1 MKIYSIEEI
10 VKATNNYLNPKP
22 EALLKKNNATKKIKL
37 SSESE
42 SIIIEAEK
50 SILQQEKNIQNVEK
64 TLVLKNEISTT
75 TNSKINSLNYKIKIK
90 PELKDHMI
98 NELYLYLK
106 RKVTKNTL
114 KLIIEEQEEIR
125 NLKNKINFLK
135 QIENKLKNN
144 YEILKNQHES
154 ALEYNKELQINKKQ
168 LNIENKEL
176 KINNDVIQNDLNEV
190 TKIKEKLDIENKEL
204 KINNDV
210 IQNDL
215 NEVTK
220 IKEKLDI
227 ENKELKI
234 NNDVLQNDINEV
246 GKNKENLDINNKKLK
261 INLKETKKNLKDSLE
276 KNRSFEIN
284 SAELKNTLSRYI
296 VNSKKIQE
304 KLNLVEESKNLKL
317 EKEAKQ
323 VKFYQDENIR
333 LSSELLSTQKKNE
346 ITKEN
351 LNNIEIEKEKISNKI
366 KDLNKSIEEKT
377 NIISSPLIR
386 DASVDAKKNV
396 DKLDDKE
403 QKSLDEAIS
412 RIFAKI

>member
-37 SSESE
+37 SSKSE

-114 KLIIEEQEEIR
+114 KLIIEEQEEIK

-144 YEILKNQHES
+144 YEILKNQHEF

-168 LNIENKEL
+168 LN
-176 KINNDVIQNDLNEV
+176 
-190 TKIKEKLDIENKEL
+190 IENKEL

>member
-1 MKIYSIEEI
+1 MKIYSIKEI
-10 VKATNNYLNPKP
+10 VEATNNIYNSKP
-22 EALLKKNNATKKIKL
+22 QASLKKNNATKKIKL
-37 SSESE
+37 SPENE
-42 SIIIEAEK
+42 NIVIEAEK

-90 PELKDHMI
+90 PEVKDHMI

-106 RKVTKNTL
+106 RKVRKNTL
-114 KLIIEEQEEIR
+114 KLIIEEQEEIK

-135 QIENKLKNN
+135 QIESELKNN
-144 YEILKNQHES
+144 YEILKNHYES
-154 ALEYNKELQINKKQ
+154 ALEN
-168 LNIENKEL
+168 
-176 KINNDVIQNDLNEV
+176 
-190 TKIKEKLDIENKEL
+190 
-204 KINNDV
+204 
-210 IQNDL
+210 
-215 NEVTK
+215 
-220 IKEKLDI
+220 
-227 ENKELKI
+227 NKELKI
-234 NNDVLQNDINEV
+234 NNDVLQNDLNEV
-246 GKNKENLDINNKKLK
+246 TKNKENLDIKNKELK

-284 SAELKNTLSRYI
+284 NAELKNTLSRYI
-296 VNSKKIQE
+296 VNYKKIQE
-304 KLNLVEESKNLKL
+304 KLNLVNESKNLKL
-317 EKEAKQ
+317 EEEAKK

-333 LSSELLSTQKKNE
+333 LSSELLSTQKKNQ

-377 NIISSPLIR
+377 NIISSPLIKS
-386 DASVDAKKNV
+386 ASDDAKKNV
-396 DKLDDKE
+396 DKLNDKE

>member
-50 SILQQEKNIQNVEK
+50 SILQQEKNIKNVEE

-114 KLIIEEQEEIR
+114 KLIIEEQEEIK

-168 LNIENKEL
+168 LN
-176 KINNDVIQNDLNEV
+176 
-190 TKIKEKLDIENKEL
+190 IENKEL

>member
-168 LNIENKEL
+168 LN
-176 KINNDVIQNDLNEV
+176 
-190 TKIKEKLDIENKEL
+190 IENKEL

>member
-37 SSESE
+37 SSKSE

-114 KLIIEEQEEIR
+114 KLIIEEQEEIK

-144 YEILKNQHES
+144 YEILKNHYES
-154 ALEYNKELQINKKQ
+154 ALENNKELQINKKQ
-168 LNIENKEL
+168 LN
-176 KINNDVIQNDLNEV
+176 
-190 TKIKEKLDIENKEL
+190 IENKEL

-323 VKFYQDENIR
+323 IKFYQDENIR

>member
-106 RKVTKNTL
+106 GKVTKNTL

-168 LNIENKEL
+168 LN
-176 KINNDVIQNDLNEV
+176 
-190 TKIKEKLDIENKEL
+190 IENKEL

>member
-114 KLIIEEQEEIR
+114 KLIIEEQEEIK

-168 LNIENKEL
+168 LN
-176 KINNDVIQNDLNEV
+176 
-190 TKIKEKLDIENKEL
+190 IENKEL

>member
-114 KLIIEEQEEIR
+114 KLIIEEQEEIK

-168 LNIENKEL
+168 LN
-176 KINNDVIQNDLNEV
+176 
-190 TKIKEKLDIENKEL
+190 IENKEL

-386 DASVDAKKNV
+386 DSSVDAKKNV

>member
-114 KLIIEEQEEIR
+114 KLIIEEQEEIK

-190 TKIKEKLDIENKEL
+190 TKIKEM
-204 KINNDV
+204 
-210 IQNDL
+210 
-215 NEVTK
+215 
-220 IKEKLDI
+220 LDI

>member
-10 VKATNNYLNPKP
+10 VEATNNYLNPKP

-50 SILQQEKNIQNVEK
+50 SILQQEKNIQNVDK
-64 TLVLKNEISTT
+64 TLVLKNEISNI

-114 KLIIEEQEEIR
+114 KLIIEEQEEIK

-154 ALEYNKELQINKKQ
+154 ALENNKELQINKKQ
-168 LNIENKEL
+168 LN
-176 KINNDVIQNDLNEV
+176 
-190 TKIKEKLDIENKEL
+190 IENKEL

-296 VNSKKIQE
+296 VNFKKIQE

>member
-10 VKATNNYLNPKP
+10 VKATNNYLNPNPNP
-22 EALLKKNNATKKIKL
+22 EASLKKNNATKKIKL

-114 KLIIEEQEEIR
+114 KLIIEEQEEIK

-168 LNIENKEL
+168 LN
-176 KINNDVIQNDLNEV
+176 
-190 TKIKEKLDIENKEL
+190 IENKEL

>member
-42 SIIIEAEK
+42 GIIIEAEK

-106 RKVTKNTL
+106 GKVTKNTL
-114 KLIIEEQEEIR
+114 KLIIEEQEEIK

-190 TKIKEKLDIENKEL
+190 TKIKEM
-204 KINNDV
+204 
-210 IQNDL
+210 
-215 NEVTK
+215 
-220 IKEKLDI
+220 LDI

-377 NIISSPLIR
+377 NVISSPLIR

>member
-64 TLVLKNEISTT
+64 TLVLKNEISNI

-114 KLIIEEQEEIR
+114 KLIIEEQEEIK

-190 TKIKEKLDIENKEL
+190 TKIKEM
-204 KINNDV
+204 
-210 IQNDL
+210 
-215 NEVTK
+215 
-220 IKEKLDI
+220 LDI

>member
-114 KLIIEEQEEIR
+114 KLIIEEQEEIK

-144 YEILKNQHES
+144 YEILKNQYES
-154 ALEYNKELQINKKQ
+154 ALENNKELQINKKQ
-168 LNIENKEL
+168 LN
-176 KINNDVIQNDLNEV
+176 
-190 TKIKEKLDIENKEL
+190 IENKEL

-317 EKEAKQ
+317 EKEAKK

-333 LSSELLSTQKKNE
+333 LSSELLSTQKKNQ

>member
-114 KLIIEEQEEIR
+114 KLIIEEQEEIK

-168 LNIENKEL
+168 LN
-176 KINNDVIQNDLNEV
+176 
-190 TKIKEKLDIENKEL
+190 IENKEL

-304 KLNLVEESKNLKL
+304 KLNLFEESKNLKL

>member
-22 EALLKKNNATKKIKL
+22 EALLKKNNETKKIKL
-37 SSESE
+37 SPEIE
-42 SIIIEAEK
+42 SIIIEPEK
-50 SILQQEKNIQNVEK
+50 SILQQEKNIQNVDK

-75 TNSKINSLNYKIKIK
+75 TNSKINSLNYKITIK

-114 KLIIEEQEEIR
+114 KLIIEEQVEIK

-135 QIENKLKNN
+135 QIENELKNN
-144 YEILKNQHES
+144 YEILKNHYES
-154 ALEYNKELQINKKQ
+154 ALEI
-168 LNIENKEL
+168 
-176 KINNDVIQNDLNEV
+176 
-190 TKIKEKLDIENKEL
+190 
-204 KINNDV
+204 
-210 IQNDL
+210 
-215 NEVTK
+215 
-220 IKEKLDI
+220 
-227 ENKELKI
+227 NKELKI
-234 NNDVLQNDINEV
+234 NNDVLQNDLNEV
-246 GKNKENLDINNKKLK
+246 TKNKENLDIKNKELK

-284 SAELKNTLSRYI
+284 NAELKNTISRYI

-317 EKEAKQ
+317 EKEAKK

-377 NIISSPLIR
+377 NIISSPLIKGTS
-386 DASVDAKKNV
+386 DDAKKNV
-396 DKLDDKE
+396 DKLNDKE
-403 QKSLDEAIS
+403 HKSLDEAIS

>member
-42 SIIIEAEK
+42 GIIIEAEK
-50 SILQQEKNIQNVEK
+50 SILQQEKNIQNVEE

-106 RKVTKNTL
+106 GKVTKNTL
-114 KLIIEEQEEIR
+114 KLIIEEQEEIK

-144 YEILKNQHES
+144 YEILKNHYES
-154 ALEYNKELQINKKQ
+154 ALENNKELQINKKQ
-168 LNIENKEL
+168 LN
-176 KINNDVIQNDLNEV
+176 
-190 TKIKEKLDIENKEL
+190 IENKEL

>member
-10 VKATNNYLNPKP
+10 VKATNNYLNPNPNP
-22 EALLKKNNATKKIKL
+22 EASLKKNNATKKIKL

-106 RKVTKNTL
+106 KKVTKNTL

-190 TKIKEKLDIENKEL
+190 TKIKEKLDI
-204 KINNDV
+204 
-210 IQNDL
+210 
-215 NEVTK
+215 
-220 IKEKLDI
+220 
-227 ENKELKI
+227 
-234 NNDVLQNDINEV
+234 
-246 GKNKENLDINNKKLK
+246 NNKKLK

-284 SAELKNTLSRYI
+284 SAELKNTLSKYI
-296 VNSKKIQE
+296 VNYKNLQE
-304 KLNLVEESKNLKL
+304 KLNLVNESKNLKL

-386 DASVDAKKNV
+386 DVSIDAKKNV

>member
-114 KLIIEEQEEIR
+114 KLIIEEQEEIK

-190 TKIKEKLDIENKEL
+190 TKNKE
-204 KINNDV
+204 N
-210 IQNDL
+210 
-215 NEVTK
+215 
-220 IKEKLDI
+220 LDI

>member
-42 SIIIEAEK
+42 GIIIEAEK

-106 RKVTKNTL
+106 RKVKKNTL
-114 KLIIEEQEEIR
+114 KLIIEEQEEIK

-190 TKIKEKLDIENKEL
+190 L
-204 KINNDV
+204 
-210 IQNDL
+210 
-215 NEVTK
+215 
-220 IKEKLDI
+220 
-227 ENKELKI
+227 
-234 NNDVLQNDINEV
+234 
-246 GKNKENLDINNKKLK
+246 KLK
-261 INLKETKKNLKDSLE
+261 
-276 KNRSFEIN
+276 
-284 SAELKNTLSRYI
+284 
-296 VNSKKIQE
+296 
-304 KLNLVEESKNLKL
+304 
-317 EKEAKQ
+317 
-323 VKFYQDENIR
+323 
-333 LSSELLSTQKKNE
+333 
-346 ITKEN
+346 
-351 LNNIEIEKEKISNKI
+351 
-366 KDLNKSIEEKT
+366 KS
-377 NIISSPLIR
+377 
-386 DASVDAKKNV
+386 
-396 DKLDDKE
+396 
-403 QKSLDEAIS
+403 
-412 RIFAKI
+412 

>member
-64 TLVLKNEISTT
+64 TLVLKNEISNI

-114 KLIIEEQEEIR
+114 KLIIEEQEEIK

-168 LNIENKEL
+168 LN
-176 KINNDVIQNDLNEV
+176 
-190 TKIKEKLDIENKEL
+190 IENKEL

>member
-106 RKVTKNTL
+106 GKVTKNTL
-114 KLIIEEQEEIR
+114 KLIIEEQEEIK

-168 LNIENKEL
+168 LN
-176 KINNDVIQNDLNEV
+176 
-190 TKIKEKLDIENKEL
+190 IENKEL

>member
-42 SIIIEAEK
+42 DIIIEAEK

-114 KLIIEEQEEIR
+114 KLIIEEQEEIK

-168 LNIENKEL
+168 LN
-176 KINNDVIQNDLNEV
+176 
-190 TKIKEKLDIENKEL
+190 IENKEL

>member
-42 SIIIEAEK
+42 GIIIEAEK
-50 SILQQEKNIQNVEK
+50 SILQQEKNIQNVEE

-114 KLIIEEQEEIR
+114 KLIIEEQEEIK

-168 LNIENKEL
+168 LN
-176 KINNDVIQNDLNEV
+176 
-190 TKIKEKLDIENKEL
+190 IENKEL

>member
-114 KLIIEEQEEIR
+114 KLIIEEQEEIK

-210 IQNDL
+210 
-215 NEVTK
+215 
-220 IKEKLDI
+220 
-227 ENKELKI
+227 
-234 NNDVLQNDINEV
+234 LQNDINEV
-246 GKNKENLDINNKKLK
+246 GKNKENLDIHNKKLK

-284 SAELKNTLSRYI
+284 NAELKNTISRYI
-296 VNSKKIQE
+296 VNSKKVQE